1 MTSNGPSTDTADTQT
16 LRPQPRLTNAPT
28 RTSTLKTAHLPET
41 ASYRVK
47 RFLLGPPL
55 VNDQLHGQR
64 LGKPTA
70 LAVLS
75 SDVMSSSAYATE
87 EILRILVP
95 IAGLVAFSLVTPI
108 TGAILGVLAVVT
120 ICYRDVVRSYPKAGG
135 SYVVSRDNF
144 GPNVAQVAGAALLI
158 SYTITVAVSVAAG
171 ADAIISAAPGIG
183 HDALPLSII
192 FVVLLAFGNLRGIR
206 EAGKVFALPTY
217 FFIANMA
224 VLIVSGF
231 VQELTGS
238 LHHAP
243 QTHHTMHLGHAA
255 SGGLILGVSAFY
267 LLRAFANGSSAMTG
281 TEAISNGVSIFREP
295 QARNARTTLL
305 LMSTILGTM
314 FLGVSALAAF
324 THSVPF
330 ISGTPTVVSE
340 IGKLV
345 YGSSTLGRVLFY
357 MLQTA
362 TALILILAAN
372 TSFTGFPFLV
382 SFVAEDS
389 FLPRKLTVRGH
400 RLVFSNGVLL
410 LAGASIALLIATDA
424 KVSALIPMYAIG
436 VFTGFTMA
444 GAGMVKHHLTEKDP
458 HWRTRVGVNG
468 FAAVVC
474 AVVVVVFAVAEF
486 TQGAW
491 VVVVV
496 MPLLIY
502 ALVRTNRQYRAEDIV
517 LEEGAAVQA
526 CEARIL
532 QRHVVVILIDRID
545 LAAARAIQYA
555 RTLMPDDLRAVHFN
569 IDEQRAENLME
580 RWQRI
585 GLSQLPLDIID
596 CPDRRLGRAALEL
609 AAELADGETE
619 VSMLLPRRSY
629 GKALRRILHD
639 QTADYI
645 VDFVSQLS
653 HVNATIVPFMVAP
666 GIERHEAVV
675 AALAPNGKQERR
687 TQRPAAPERSDI
699 PLPTIDGVTPIAALQ
714 WRRPARIAGRVKT
727 LHVQPWSG
735 VPTLECVLVD
745 RSGESIVLVFLG
757 RRSIPGVRSGTL
769 MAVEAAVG
777 KHHGKLAMINPLY
790 EILSAASPR
799 DHA

>member
-1 MTSNGPSTDTADTQT
+1 MTSNG
-16 LRPQPRLTNAPT
+16 
-28 RTSTLKTAHLPET
+28 TSTGTPEDQITRAQPSLTDAPGRRSTVKTAQLPENLN
-41 ASYRVK
+41 YRVK

-55 VNDQLHGQR
+55 VNDQLQGQR

-75 SDVMSSSAYATE
+75 SDVMSSSAYASE

-108 TGAILGVLAVVT
+108 TGAILAVLALVT

-171 ADAIISAAPGIG
+171 ADAIISAVPAVG
-183 HDALPLSII
+183 HDALPLSIA

-231 VQELTGS
+231 VQEIMGS

-243 QTHHTMHLGHAA
+243 QSDATMPLGHAA

-295 QARNARTTLL
+295 QARNARTTLV

-314 FLGVSALAAF
+314 FLGVSILAAF
-324 THSVPF
+324 THAVPF
-330 ISGTPTVVSE
+330 VSGTPTVVSE

-345 YGSSTLGRVLFY
+345 YGSSTLGHVLFY

-400 RLVFSNGVLL
+400 RLVFSNGILL
-410 LAGASIALLIATDA
+410 LAGASIALLIATGA

-444 GAGMVKHHLTEKDP
+444 GAGMVKHHITNKDS
-458 HWRTRVGVNG
+458 HWKSHVAVNG
-468 FAAVVC
+468 VAAVVC
-474 AVVVVVFAVAEF
+474 AIVVVVFAVAEF

-496 MPLLIY
+496 MPVLIY
-502 ALVRTNRQYRAEDIV
+502 ALVRTNRQYRAEDTV

-555 RTLMPDDLRAVHFN
+555 RTLMPDELRAVHFN
-569 IDEQRAENLME
+569 IDDHRAQVLME

-585 GLSQLPLDIID
+585 GLSRLTLDVID

-645 VDFVSQLS
+645 VDVVSQLS

-666 GIERHEAVV
+666 GIERQEE
-675 AALAPNGKQERR
+675 AALATRATKNGRDGRPPRQ
-687 TQRPAAPERSDI
+687 PAAEAASI
-699 PLPTIDGVTPIAALQ
+699 PASSLKGVTPIAALQ
-714 WRRPARIAGRVKT
+714 WRQSARIAGRVTT
-727 LHVQPWSG
+727 LRVQPWSG

-745 RSGESIVLVFLG
+745 NSGESIVLVFLG
-757 RRSIPGVRSGTL
+757 RRSIPGIRSGTL
-769 MAVEAAVG
+769 MAVEASVG
-777 KHHGKLAMINPLY
+777 KHKGMLAMINPLY
-790 EILSAASPR
+790 ELLSVSAQS
-799 DHA
+799 D

>member
-1 MTSNGPSTDTADTQT
+1 MAGEG
-16 LRPQPRLTNAPT
+16 
-28 RTSTLKTAHLPET
+28 TSTLSGGDGHPGRQPGATKAPVRSPALTAAQLPET
-41 ASYRVK
+41 RTYQIK

-55 VNDQLHGQR
+55 VSDQLHGQR

-75 SDVMSSSAYATE
+75 SDVMSSSAYASE

-108 TGAILGVLAVVT
+108 TGAILAVLAVVT

-144 GPNVAQVAGAALLI
+144 GPNVAQIAGAALLI

-171 ADAIISAAPGIG
+171 TDAIISAVPALS
-183 HDALPLSII
+183 HDALLLSVI

-206 EAGKVFALPTY
+206 EAGRIFALPTY
-217 FFIANMA
+217 FFLANMGI
-224 VLIVSGF
+224 LIVTGF
-231 VQELTGS
+231 VREIAGS
-238 LHHAP
+238 LHKATPVP
-243 QTHHTMHLGHAA
+243 QSMPLGHA

-281 TEAISNGVSIFREP
+281 TEAISNGVSIFKDP
-295 QARNARTTLL
+295 QSQNARTTLV
-305 LMSTILGTM
+305 LMSTILGIM
-314 FLGVSALAAF
+314 FLGISSLAAL
-324 THSVPF
+324 THAVPF
-330 ISGTPTVVSE
+330 VSGTPTVLSE

-345 YGSSTLGRVLFY
+345 YGNGALGHLLFY
-357 MLQTA
+357 LLQTA

-400 RLVFSNGVLL
+400 RLVFSNGILL

-444 GAGMVKHHLTEKDP
+444 GSGMVKHYLSHHEP
-458 HWRTRVGVNG
+458 HWKVRIAVNG

-496 MPLLIY
+496 MPTLIY
-502 ALVRTNRQYRAEDIV
+502 ALIRTNHQYRVEDLV

-532 QRHVVVILIDRID
+532 RRHVVVILVDRID

-555 RTLMPDDLRAVHFN
+555 RTLVPDDLRAVHFN
-569 IDEQRAENLME
+569 IDDQRAQDLIE
-580 RWQRI
+580 RWQRV
-585 GLSQLPLDIID
+585 GLSQLPLDVID

-639 QTADYI
+639 QTADSI
-645 VDFVSQLS
+645 VEIVSQLS
-653 HVNATIVPFMVAP
+653 HVNATIVPFLVAP
-666 GIERHEAVV
+666 GMDRHEQLGDAPV
-675 AALAPNGKQERR
+675 LARREGKVPKH
-687 TQRPAAPERSDI
+687 PAAAPPRV
-699 PLPTIDGVTPIAALQ
+699 PLPIVNGVTPIADLQ
-714 WRRPARIAGRVKT
+714 WRHQARVAGRVKT
-727 LHVQPWSG
+727 LRVQPWAG
-735 VPTLECVLVD
+735 VSALECVLVD
-745 RSGESIVLVFLG
+745 DSGESITLVFLG
-757 RRSIPGVRSGTL
+757 RRSIPGIRSGTV
-769 MAVEAAVG
+769 MAVESTVG
-777 KHHGKLAMINPLY
+777 KHRGVLAMINPLY
-790 EILSAASPR
+790 ELLSATETSDRA
-799 DHA
+799 